1 MTLKRISTVRSNYCK
16 TYAAFTLIELLVV
29 IAIIAIL
36 AAILIPVV
44 GNVRESAQQ
53 TKCASNLRQLAVA
66 SVAYASD
73 HNGNFVSLYSDVPGE
88 IVWID
93 QIAPYLGAGKMKR
106 IFETINCPSADYIME
121 FNGVTTATYSYGWNH
136 RLIPDSRDLDGD
148 GKVTSATKLIN
159 VQRPAETLLL
169 ADTTQPEA
177 RKGWGKDY
185 FVYVGDGPYNPATA
199 DELLP
204 DAAYTGFSTRHGGR
218 GNAAFV
224 DGHVES
230 FAIGEMKQ
238 KHVYTEN

>member
-1 MTLKRISTVRSNYCK
+1 MYLKNIPATFNKKNK
-16 TYAAFTLIELLVV
+16 TSAAFTLIELLVV
-29 IAIIAIL
+29 IAIIGIL
-36 AAILIPVV
+36 ASILIPVAS
-44 GNVRESAQQ
+44 NVRESAQQ

-73 HNGNFVSLYSDVPGE
+73 NHGSFPSLYSDVAGE
-88 IVWID
+88 GVWID
-93 QIAPYLGAGKMKR
+93 QIAPYAGGDGRKR
-106 IFETINCPSADYIME
+106 VFEIINCPSAEYIME
-121 FNGVTTATYSYGWNH
+121 FDGVRTATYSYGWNP
-136 RLIPDSRDLDGD
+136 RLIPDSRAGDDGE
-148 GKVTSATKLIN
+148 VTPATRLIN
-159 VQRPAETLLL
+159 VRRPSETILL

-185 FVYVGDGPYNPATA
+185 FATFGQAPYDPATA
-199 DELLP
+199 EDFLP
-204 DAAYTGFSTRHGGR
+204 DSAYTGFSTRHGDR